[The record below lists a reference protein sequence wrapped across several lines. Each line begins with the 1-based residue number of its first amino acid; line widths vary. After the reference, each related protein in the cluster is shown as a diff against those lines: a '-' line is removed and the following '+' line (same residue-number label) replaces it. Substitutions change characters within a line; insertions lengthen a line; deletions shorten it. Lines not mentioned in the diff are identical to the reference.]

1 MIKNKSYK
9 WIERRQE
16 AGKLRGPGNNN
27 KSGYYVHRGSGAG
40 RVQAGLTTLQI
51 YSQQTQP
58 QKVITLKPFNQNKP
72 FNNHA
77 YNQYSQNQ
85 QHPQHNNI
93 NHVNNRLNNIYG
105 PNAPVYN
112 DDYNVR
118 KTFNNYSSDSESSDT
133 DDNLLFN
140 NYYNYK
146 QNKDKYKNKDIPRPS
161 NYVTASNI
169 ALKQNKNKDNGN
181 NNKKRASSFCD
192 RESCQV
198 CAKVK
203 KVYHLGDVKHKQH
216 LPPPPKSVSYNSASD
231 YSEYSSSYR
240 DIKPMNGQKNNPQ
253 KIKEQYK
260 KTIRKPIAES
270 VDTYLSKDEYS
281 LDTESS
287 YSYSDSTDTC
297 DCTKCQK
304 RAIEEAKLKQKI
316 MKKFGNKKINLRL
329 NASEST
335 KTDIKCD
342 DIKCANCYGY

>member
-9 WIERRQE
+9 WIEKKQE
-16 AGKLRGPGNNN
+16 GGKLRGPANN

-40 RVQAGLTTLQI
+40 RVQAGLTTPQM

-77 YNQYSQNQ
+77 NNQHSHNQ
-85 QHPQHNNI
+85 QYPQHNNI

-105 PNAPVYN
+105 PSTGFLHATPVYN
-112 DDYNVR
+112 DNYNVR

-133 DDNLLFN
+133 DDILLFN
-140 NYYNYK
+140 NNYIHK

-161 NYVTASNI
+161 NYVIGGNI
-169 ALKQNKNKDNGN
+169 ALKQNKYKNKDHGN
-181 NNKKRASSFCD
+181 NDKKRASSFCD

-203 KVYHLGDVKHKQH
+203 KVYHL
-216 LPPPPKSVSYNSASD
+216 PPPPKSVSYNSASD
-231 YSEYSSSYR
+231 YSNYSSSYR
-240 DIKPMNGQKNNPQ
+240 DIKPMNAQKNNLQ
-253 KIKEQYK
+253 KIKEEYK
-260 KTIRKPIAES
+260 KTVRKPVAES
-270 VDTYLSKDEYS
+270 DDTYLSKDEYS
-281 LDTESS
+281 LDSKSS
-287 YSYSDSTDTC
+287 YSYSGSTETC